1 MDFKILAE
9 QMGVVFPW
17 YKQLL
22 VEKKVNVEDLQTFP
36 LITEEL
42 LTKYYYHAEHKLT
55 GHSHSYLTSGT
66 SSGKRKRII
75 YSDQDQHIYLQ
86 QRFQIIKNFCGNTSL
101 KACADLGTGHAAA
114 TAGEIFQKM
123 GCEVELIDFSQP
135 IDVHIEVL
143 NRFKPDIIFTM
154 PMILDSL
161 IATGQLDFK
170 PQKII
175 LLGDVASQVWQQ
187 KVAEYFYIKSN
198 QILDLFGSIEI
209 GSIAFFNHEIEC
221 YQFDS
226 YIFPEVVPV
235 HSIYP
240 DSTYQGEGGILLIT
254 SFAREF
260 FPSVRFVTND
270 LIEGFA
276 QREYHGET
284 IFTYKRC
291 LGRFA
296 DEFKHGEKINL
307 SDISDAIA
315 NNLPYHKFD
324 LDDKNGGLVIR
335 IVADLIES
343 KIVDAIKNELLARN
357 PDVAQMIRS
366 GLVKDIAIQC
376 VDESQINGNV
386 SKRRY

>member
-1 MDFKILAE
+1 
-9 QMGVVFPW
+9 
-17 YKQLL
+17 
-22 VEKKVNVEDLQTFP
+22 
-36 LITEEL
+36 
-42 LTKYYYHAEHKLT
+42 
-55 GHSHSYLTSGT
+55 
-66 SSGKRKRII
+66 
-75 YSDQDQHIYLQ
+75 
-86 QRFQIIKNFCGNTSL
+86 
-101 KACADLGTGHAAA
+101 
-114 TAGEIFQKM
+114 
-123 GCEVELIDFSQP
+123 
-135 IDVHIEVL
+135 
-143 NRFKPDIIFTM
+143 
-154 PMILDSL
+154 
-161 IATGQLDFK
+161 
-170 PQKII
+170 
-175 LLGDVASQVWQQ
+175 
-187 KVAEYFYIKSN
+187 
-198 QILDLFGSIEI
+198 
-209 GSIAFFNHEIEC
+209 
-221 YQFDS
+221 
-226 YIFPEVVPV
+226 PV